1 MKFFKKLLF
10 VLFLGIFASGI
21 AQTKKRKP
29 IKGSLNSGTIESQFD
44 YLYRKSYTYK
54 SVKSV
59 KIADILKIKGNV
71 LDSLQSAYKKI
82 NETNSTIESQK
93 KEINSL
99 KENLKNTNDKLIDIT
114 KEKDSMSLL
123 GIQMSKVSYNTLMW
137 SLIFGLLAFLLFF
150 IFRFKSSNILTKQ
163 AQKLLNETEEE
174 FENYKR
180 VAIER
185 EQKVRREL
193 QDEINKHKYGKKES
207 KKK

>member
-1 MKFFKKLLF
+1 MKFSQKLILVF
-10 VLFLGIFASGI
+10 FLSVFATGI
-21 AQTKKRKP
+21 AQTKKREP

-82 NETNSTIESQK
+82 NETNAIIESQK

-99 KENLKNTNDKLIDIT
+99 KENLKITNDKLIEIT
-114 KEKDSMSLL
+114 KEKDSMNLL
-123 GIQMSKVSYNTLMW
+123 GIQMSKNGYNTLMW

-150 IFRFKSSNILTKQ
+150 IFRFKSSNTLTKQ
-163 AQKLLNETEEE
+163 AQKILNETEEE
-174 FENYKR
+174 FETYKR

-193 QDEINKHKYGKKES
+193 QDEINKHKYSNKKE
-207 KKK
+207 K

>member
-1 MKFFKKLLF
+1 MKFFKKLIL
-10 VLFLGIFASGI
+10 VLFLTIFASGI
-21 AQTKKRKP
+21 AQTKKKEP
-29 IKGSLNSGTIESQFD
+29 IKGSLNSGTIKSQFD
-44 YLYRKSYTYK
+44 YLYKKSYTYK

-59 KIADILKIKGNV
+59 KIADILKIKANV

-82 NETNSTIESQK
+82 NETNSIIESQK

-99 KENLKNTNDKLIDIT
+99 KENLKITNDKLIEIT
-114 KEKDSMSLL
+114 KEKDSMDLL
-123 GIQMSKVSYNTLMW
+123 GIQMSKGSYNTLMW

-150 IFRFKSSNILTKQ
+150 IFRFKSSNTLTKQ

-174 FENYKR
+174 FETYKR

-193 QDEINKHKYGKKES
+193 QDEINKQKYNNKEGKK
-207 KKK
+207 